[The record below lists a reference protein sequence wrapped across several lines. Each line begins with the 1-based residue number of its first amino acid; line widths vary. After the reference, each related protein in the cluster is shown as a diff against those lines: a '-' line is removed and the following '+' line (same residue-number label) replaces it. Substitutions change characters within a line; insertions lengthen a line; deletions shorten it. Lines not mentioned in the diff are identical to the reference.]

1 MGLDFMIYKVKKNS
15 IDAHDAD
22 KAWAATDNA
31 TALAYGRKSWE
42 LVDALNVD
50 ANQTYSQIKKEDW
63 DALIKNI
70 KQIEFV
76 LRKLYD
82 YNLDEMDDEDEEAWN
97 EYNSLMRVYE
107 MWHGSVFGRGP
118 VLGYDFSV
126 AYMLNFLDADEEVQ
140 EAFNDKDM
148 EVWGFAS
155 Y

>member
-1 MGLDFMIYKVKKNS
+1 MGLDFMIYKAKKNS

-22 KAWAATDNA
+22 QAWAATDNA

-42 LVDALNVD
+42 LVDALKVD

-63 DALIKNI
+63 DALIKDI

-76 LRKLYD
+76 LRKLYN
-82 YNLDEMDDEDEEAWN
+82 YNLDEMEDEDEEN

-107 MWHGSVFGRGP
+107 MWHESVFDRYP
-118 VLGYDFSV
+118 TLGYDFSV
-126 AYMLNFLDADEEVQ
+126 GYILNFLDADEEIQ
-140 EAFNDKDM
+140 AAFNDKDM